1 MVRAAASFLIIS
13 DAGFDH
19 DHPRAQSTNLLLVS
33 CILTIMVSSTLPI
46 LIITA
51 VEIILST
58 SSAPFTFHSRAA
70 RYKFRTY
77 VTSTG

>member
-1 MVRAAASFLIIS
+1 
-13 DAGFDH
+13 
-19 DHPRAQSTNLLLVS
+19 
-33 CILTIMVSSTLPI
+33 LTIMVSSTLPI